1 MRRSLVLS
9 LALAPVALFCGF
21 GCSSSHSA
29 GDNPLVAGL
38 SIDQVALF
46 QGLKA
51 PVMTAG
57 AAATSSVPIIA
68 GRAGTLRVYVTPSAS
83 FMPRIVDVHVELAQ
97 NGAALPAIDVKQL
110 VTFAS
115 NEADLAST
123 INFDLPKETITSDL
137 TFSISLREASS
148 GSQADGVSG
157 ARYPATGE
165 VNLGAVKSGIIKV
178 TLVPVAFGADGS
190 NRVPSTS
197 DTDLALFRDRMLAL
211 YPVTDVQITVSEP
224 YKWTSDV
231 AADGTGW
238 DELLNA
244 IVNKRADDGAAK
256 DVYYYGL
263 FKPAA
268 SFDAYCQQGC
278 VLGLSP
284 LAFDPTDEF
293 ARASIGVGFP
303 GSDAGSNDTF
313 VHEVGHAHGRQHAP
327 CMVQDPDRNYPYADG
342 ALGVW
347 GYDAATKVLYDPS
360 ADRRDMMGYCDPVW
374 ISDYTYNALFNRVK
388 LVNGVS
394 ADRRDVPSRWQS
406 LIVRPSGVVRGAVS
420 TFQRAPMGEGKQI
433 ERIIDG
439 KSERLTARYYPFDHL
454 PGGLL
459 YVPVGTDETLDVAT
473 LRVDGMRVK

>member
-9 LALAPVALFCGF
+9 LALVPVALFSGL
-21 GCSSSHSA
+21 GCSDSHGA

-46 QGLKA
+46 QGLKS
-51 PVMTAG
+51 PLMLAG
-57 AAATSSVPIIA
+57 AATDSTVPVIA
-68 GRAGTLRVYVTPSAS
+68 GRAGTLRVYVTPTAA
-83 FMPRIVDVHVELAQ
+83 FTPRIIDVHVELTSG
-97 NGAALPAIDVKQL
+97 GAALPALDVKQM
-110 VTFAS
+110 VSAAS

-123 INFDLPKETITSDL
+123 INFDLPKETISSDL
-137 TFSISLREASS
+137 TYSVSLREASS

-157 ARYPATGE
+157 ARYPRTGE
-165 VNLGAVKSGIIKV
+165 VALGASASGVIKI

-190 NRVPSTS
+190 NRVPATG
-197 DTDLALFRDRMLAL
+197 DADLALFRDRMLAL
-211 YPVTDVQITVSEP
+211 YPVTEVQITVSAP
-224 YKWTSDV
+224 YTWTSNV

-244 IVNKRADDGAAK
+244 IVNKRADDGADK

-268 SFDAYCQQGC
+268 SFDSYCQQGC

-284 LAFDPTDEF
+284 LAFDPMDEF

-303 GSDAGSNDTF
+303 GADAGSNDTF

-327 CMVQDPDRNYPYADG
+327 CQVQDPDRKYPYADG

-347 GYDAATKVLYDPS
+347 GYDAAKKELYDPS

-374 ISDYTYNALFNRVK
+374 ISDYTYNALYTRVK
-388 LVNGVS
+388 LVNNLS

-406 LIVRPSGVVRGAVS
+406 LIVRPSGVVRGAVA
-420 TFQRAPMGEGKQI
+420 TFQRPPMGSEKQI
-433 ERIIDG
+433 ERIVDG
-439 KSERLTARYYPFDHL
+439 RSERLSARYYPFDHL

-459 YVPVGTDETLDVAT
+459 YVPVGAEGTLDLST